1 MHCPAPRD
9 STSRRLQQP
18 SPSAPSS
25 GSAVLGKAGD
35 DPIDILTSYAG
46 KIVDAEG
53 ELMFI
58 ATYHETPDGD
68 YIGTIS
74 DPVPIVVGAD
84 GSIAPVHQMELP

>member
-1 MHCPAPRD
+1 MADGLTGPYEPGPTPYVAADH
-9 STSRRLQQP
+9 T
-18 SPSAPSS
+18 
-25 GSAVLGKAGD
+25 G
-35 DPIDILTSYAG
+35 TSYAG

-84 GSIAPVHQMELP
+84 GSIAPVHQLELP